1 MDANLITLYEEI
13 TVDERFKKIEL
24 SISYSKDNGV
34 RSVPYRVDADCRF
47 RRVCTRAS
55 KWVVYV

>member
-1 MDANLITLYEEI
+1 MDSKFVNIRFLEI
-13 TVDERFKKIEL
+13 TVDERKIEL